1 MAKAGEHVLVEAFG
15 ANAAREALQEA
26 VQLRLVGQ
34 QATWEMSV
42 TIDGGGED
50 DMISER
56 MLAFLLLFVTLVF
69 VVSPYFTS
77 GFSGFDPDLFPVPQ
91 RDPSVQP
98 AGYAFAIWGLIYLW
112 LIAHALTGLIARR
125 ASPDWHA
132 PRWALIFSL
141 GLGAAWIAV
150 ANASAVWATVIIWAM
165 LGGALLALW
174 RAPRGDALARW
185 LGEAPVAVY
194 AGWLTAASCVSVGLL
209 LGGFGVTGP
218 RMAAL
223 AALAIAVVL
232 ALAVQL
238 RLARA
243 PEYSVTVIWALV
255 GVVMANAGRDAAVMA
270 FALAGIAAMAIAIW
284 WVMSGERQMRG
295 QKV

>member
-1 MAKAGEHVLVEAFG
+1 
-15 ANAAREALQEA
+15 
-26 VQLRLVGQ
+26 
-34 QATWEMSV
+34 
-42 TIDGGGED
+42 
-50 DMISER
+50 MISKR
-56 MLAFLLLFVTLVF
+56 TLYALCLLFVTLVF
-69 VVSPYFTS
+69 AVSPYFTS
-77 GFSGFDPDLFPVPQ
+77 GFRGFDPDLFPVPQ
-91 RDPSVQP
+91 RDPPVQP

-112 LIAHALTGLIARR
+112 LIAHALTGLVARR
-125 ASPDWHA
+125 ASPAWHA

-141 GLGAAWIAV
+141 GLGAGWIAV
-150 ANASAVWATVIIWAM
+150 ANASAAWATVMIWAM
-165 LGGALLALW
+165 LGGALMALW

-209 LGGFGVTGP
+209 LGGFGVTGS

-243 PEYSVTVIWALV
+243 PEYSGTVIWALV
-255 GVVMANAGRDAAVMA
+255 GVVVANAGRDAAVMA
-270 FALAGIAAMAIAIW
+270 FALAGIVAMAGAVW
-284 WVMSGERQMRG
+284 WVMSGERETPGRQ
-295 QKV
+295 V